1 MKLMMIIWYDYL
13 TSMVIWISWD
23 NMGLQWVARFNGGY
37 HTHTCSNRTK
47 HHTTYPLVM
56 TNIAIENHI
65 FKSNQ
70 QNRWIIVKNHCSK
83 VLEICRVTRADL
95 KRASQ
100 TYTFSH
106 VIQPKLN
113 KLNML
118 VIPWPFSR
126 ANDDKVYENLGV
138 PSIFIYFPTNSQDLK
153 GILMDEGDLCHT
165 KMGWEEPAKIQ
176 EFPILKFTKSTNIC
190 QFL

>member
-13 TSMVIWISWD
+13 TSMVIWISRD
-23 NMGLQWVARFNGGY
+23 NMGLQWVYSEIQWRIS
-37 HTHTCSNRTK
+37 HS
-47 HHTTYPLVM
+47 
-56 TNIAIENHI
+56 HI